1 MDDTLSIIEDMLQIM
16 AGTSLPNSVTRQCAD
31 ELIDRVRAIRKQQE
45 QDCLQEAERIGEIG
59 ELVRQ
64 QDAAGI
70 RKLRDE
76 GVN

>member
-45 QDCLQEAERIGEIG
+45 QDCLQEAEDITSFFGDKEHMLFG
-59 ELVRQ
+59 KHG
-64 QDAAGI
+64 DH
-70 RKLRDE
+70 
-76 GVN
+76 